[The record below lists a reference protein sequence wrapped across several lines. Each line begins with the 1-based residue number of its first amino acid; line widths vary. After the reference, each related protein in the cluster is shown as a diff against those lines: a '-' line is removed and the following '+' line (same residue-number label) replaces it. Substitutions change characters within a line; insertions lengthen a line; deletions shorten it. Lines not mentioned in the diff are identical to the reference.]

1 MSGVDA
7 PAFLTWEERIICH
20 ERGNRVI
27 HFYLKDSLGNSVL
40 AVVGT
45 ERSVRHMMYV
55 VPDHFLQTY
64 GSAHSINACKW
75 RARREVVEWLTCL
88 VSRNHA
94 PDSDVCVTG
103 IELDDAAQALE
114 SLKLGNSAHKKTLP
128 DKLMSR
134 KLRFQSSDIEWSGVA
149 WYCAK
154 QLKHYPGF
162 CRNGTTIYVHSFV
175 YIMAE
180 EENHYLGYLED
191 MYEDKKK
198 QKKVKVRW
206 FHHGREVKNVVP
218 QLNLQ
223 EGEVFITP
231 HVQVISAECV
241 NGPAIVLTPK
251 HYEKCVSAILH
262 SSLSEIH
269 ICSRQFKNNKLK
281 PFTLTKLRGYSNQS
295 VLSFLGDPIVSKR
308 KAKSH
313 KLDTED
319 DEDFAQDNP
328 LRSSNKR
335 GKIPKGYQVLENGS
349 SSLQNSALKKSEQK
363 FPSLK
368 LTLSRKTMGI
378 KFVGP
383 KPQHQLSFNVDDK
396 VEFLCQD
403 SGIRGCWFRC
413 KILSATQRQL
423 KVQYDDLMDA
433 DDIDKLEEWIPAT
446 RVAAPDKLGMR
457 CSGRLTVRPFPP
469 KDTTDHAFEIGTAV
483 DAWWSDG
490 WWEGVIT
497 GIDVGG
503 VGTLQVYTPGEE
515 RLLTVQKKDIR
526 ISRDWVDNRWVDI
539 AGKPNICSHLP
550 SNVSSRVGLSANSAV
565 VDGSVSGCSAILES
579 KSSSI
584 PKVEVAPKVEQ
595 ELSGLEAPELES
607 MKGVVTLGK
616 PLAAIDEDEDIDS
629 GDGGCDGETDN
640 IDGDG
645 KKALDTIDNEKDV
658 SRGDAEKNDD
668 GGDKV
673 EKNNEGDL
681 MLKEQHF
688 DSAEQKLDAA
698 EASCMN
704 I

>member
-1 MSGVDA
+1 MSGADA
-7 PAFLTWEERIICH
+7 PVFLTWEERIICH

-55 VPDHFLQTY
+55 VPDHFLQAY

-88 VSRNHA
+88 VSRNH
-94 PDSDVCVTG
+94 PSDSAVEV
-103 IELDDAAQALE
+103 DDAAKALE
-114 SLKLGNSAHKKTLP
+114 SLKLLSTGTSAHKNTLP
-128 DKLMSR
+128 DKLISR
-134 KLRFQSSDIEWSGVA
+134 KLRFQSSDIEWSGIA

-162 CRNGTTIYVHSFV
+162 RRNGTTIYVHSFV

-206 FHHGREVKNVVP
+206 FHHGREVKNVIP

-251 HYEKCVSAILH
+251 HYEKCASAMQH
-262 SSLSEIH
+262 SSSSEIH

-295 VLSFLGDPIVSKR
+295 VLSFLGGPVVSKR

-313 KLDTED
+313 KMEID
-319 DEDFAQDNP
+319 DEEDFTQDDP

-335 GKIPKGYQVLENGS
+335 NKIPKGYQVLENGS
-349 SSLQNSALKKSEQK
+349 IVLQNSALKKSEQK
-363 FPSLK
+363 YPSLK
-368 LTLSRKTMGI
+368 LTLSKKTMGI

-396 VEFLCQD
+396 VEVLCQD

-413 KILSATQRQL
+413 KILSVTQRQL
-423 KVQYDDLMDA
+423 KVQYDDLLDA

-446 RVAAPDKLGMR
+446 RVAAADKLGMR

-497 GIDVGG
+497 AVDVSGA
-503 VGTLQVYTPGEE
+503 GTFQVYTPGEA
-515 RLLTVQKKDIR
+515 RLLTVEKKDIR
-526 ISRDWVDNRWVDI
+526 ISRDWFDNRWVDI
-539 AGKPNICSHLP
+539 VGRPNICSQLP
-550 SNVSSRVGLSANSAV
+550 SNVSPHVGLSANSAV
-565 VDGSVSGCSAILES
+565 VDGSVSGGSAILES
-579 KSSSI
+579 KSSSV
-584 PKVEVAPKVEQ
+584 PKVEVATKVEQ
-595 ELSGLEAPELES
+595 EISGLEAPDEPES
-607 MKGVVTLGK
+607 LKGVVTLGK
-616 PLAAIDEDEDIDS
+616 PLAAIEEDKDTYS
-629 GDGGCDGETDN
+629 GAGDREGEPDT
-640 IDGDG
+640 IDGDD
-645 KKALDTIDNEKDV
+645 KEELDPIENQKDV
-658 SRGDAEKNDD
+658 SRGDTGKND
-668 GGDKV
+668 GGCDKV
-673 EKNNEGDL
+673 EENGEGNL
-681 MLKEQHF
+681 VSKEQQL

-698 EASCMN
+698 EASKVA
-704 I
+704 